1 MKKKLV
7 GIVLCA
13 ALALSIA
20 GCSIGGDGASRGGKD
35 RAEREEDEDE
45 EEDQEEED
53 PDEDEDGESGSAAE
67 GSTIDDEIAD
77 SLCGN
82 WIFVS
87 VETTDEYQGETNR
100 DFQMSEDLPVV
111 ELEINIYRD
120 GDGLYADFWSEEY
133 ENTYASYHLPL
144 TLEEEPLYDGCENTE
159 WYVRAQHPEKEDVGF
174 SMTLCGEKL
183 QEYSVKEYEMEDGNE
198 IYTRIMTFLKEGSD
212 ELANASEYRYSKTV
226 EVSTAEELVAAIDDN
241 THIILNEGV
250 YDLSQIANP
259 KDTEKVHF
267 NPYGYSYEIPDVQ
280 IADVMQLK
288 LEAKEGAEV
297 EICTEGPLSPVMIF
311 TDCRYVFIQG
321 ITFGHH
327 VEPGHCSGSV
337 IDLSGVEYLYMNNCR
352 LYGCGTYGIDSMDSY
367 NLSFDH
373 VEIYEC
379 TYGIMQ
385 LINTYGA
392 EFADCSMH
400 DNSDMSMINL
410 YNCGNIDFH
419 DCEFRNNTINHEF
432 GNNYFVEA
440 GDGNYTI
447 TFERCLFKDNTGG
460 VFSNYDRVYTEDC
473 IWEDEPVG

>member
-1 MKKKLV
+1 M
-7 GIVLCA
+7 
-13 ALALSIA
+13 
-20 GCSIGGDGASRGGKD
+20 
-35 RAEREEDEDE
+35 
-45 EEDQEEED
+45 
-53 PDEDEDGESGSAAE
+53 
-67 GSTIDDEIAD
+67 
-77 SLCGN
+77 
-82 WIFVS
+82 
-87 VETTDEYQGETNR
+87 
-100 DFQMSEDLPVV
+100 
-111 ELEINIYRD
+111 
-120 GDGLYADFWSEEY
+120 
-133 ENTYASYHLPL
+133 
-144 TLEEEPLYDGCENTE
+144 
-159 WYVRAQHPEKEDVGF
+159 
-174 SMTLCGEKL
+174 
-183 QEYSVKEYEMEDGNE
+183 
-198 IYTRIMTFLKEGSD
+198 
-212 ELANASEYRYSKTV
+212 

-327 VEPGHCSGSV
+327 VE
-337 IDLSGVEYLYMNNCR
+337 
-352 LYGCGTYGIDSMDSY
+352 
-367 NLSFDH
+367 
-373 VEIYEC
+373 IYEC

-385 LINTYGA
+385 LINTYGV